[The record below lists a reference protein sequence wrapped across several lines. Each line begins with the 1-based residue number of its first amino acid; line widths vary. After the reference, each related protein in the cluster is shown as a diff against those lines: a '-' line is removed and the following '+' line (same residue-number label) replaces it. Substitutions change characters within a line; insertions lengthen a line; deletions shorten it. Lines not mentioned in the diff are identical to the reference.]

1 MGYKVLQNSFLG
13 GVVSPALM
21 SRVDLPDYQ
30 QGAAEL
36 TNFVINPQGSITSRG
51 GFRFVAPVKDDAHKV
66 RLIPFRFASNQT
78 LVLVFGHLWMRI
90 VTEGKVLLDGDKPFE
105 IETPYSEEDIFNL
118 EYTQNAD
125 IITLTNPNH
134 PPKELRRYGA
144 TDWRLV
150 ECSFAPSIQPPSSV
164 SGAAIYPP
172 ETKSHDK
179 GTIKATYKVTA
190 VDEEKRESTASQPF
204 TIDCNYYLTGGRVEL
219 SWSKVAGAKYY
230 RIYRDTAGIF
240 GFLGQTDKTEII
252 DEGDNP
258 DTTYTPPMYEVI
270 FEVKGGIKAV
280 DVINGGSG
288 YIGESSEIEVS
299 GSTSVPYP
307 WGAIAHGYVPSDFKN
322 TGDPQIHLIFGLKSR
337 PSDVSPACL
346 SEPVI
351 LKPVYRHY
359 QRYGKKGEAISVIWA
374 PAIGDQGSA
383 SIQFKSVP
391 GTLSSPSIVL
401 HEVTSNIEIKAM
413 GITEKWF
420 PSNFSLDWYIDE
432 GETTSEFAETN
443 YVPGEQVDKTTYYTF
458 TTVNWHVELA
468 KKSQYADLRRRFPAL
483 FENIAPDCIRKA
495 FTAEGCPLKEWIKD
509 ANSSMK
515 LETKPDVELI
525 VHDAT
530 GKGAELAAV
539 VADGQIKSVSV
550 ISPGS
555 GYTAPTIEVKST
567 KGSGAVLKAILFNED
582 DYDYPSANTQYDQ
595 RRVFAGT
602 YNNPVK
608 ILMTNA
614 GQQDLMM
621 HHLPT
626 MADDRISLEAVTSD
640 ADRIIHAVALD
651 SLLLFSRSAE
661 LRVFTQNSDSLSPDS
676 VAVRVQSYVGSN
688 QVQPIIC
695 NANVLYAAARG
706 GHLRA
711 LNYAYSAQGYESADL
726 SLICPQLFDNKE
738 IVDLALSKAPT
749 QIAWAV
755 SSDGKLNVMTYYP
768 EQSIKG
774 WSVFETDGAF
784 ESCCVVAEGIEDHL
798 YVVVRRNING
808 VERRY
813 IERLEYINIPKRD
826 DCRQFDSFIDN
837 TAVLMSRDGAEMT
850 LTGLEHL
857 EGKMVVAYC
866 DGVAHEPVQVVD
878 GTIKITQNNA
888 KKIAVGIPYKC
899 AVITVP
905 LATTEAQASMQG
917 SIKNP
922 SSLFLRCRYWGDVW
936 AGAYRDEKTE
946 YWKVHRDD
954 LTNQKT
960 LLKLSLSGSWE
971 LGGQISIEH
980 RDALPL
986 EISGIVGEYSY
997 EGYKK

>member
-13 GVVSPALM
+13 GVVSPALL

-51 GFRFVAPVKDDAHKV
+51 GFRFVAPVKDDKHKV
-66 RLIPFRFASNQT
+66 RLIPFRFASDQT

-90 VTEGKVLLDGDKPFE
+90 VTEGKVLLDGDKPYE
-105 IETPYSEEDIFNL
+105 IETPYSEDDIFNL

-134 PPKELRRYGA
+134 SPKELRRYGA
-144 TDWRLV
+144 TDWRLID
-150 ECSFAPSIQPPSSV
+150 CSFSPEIQPPKEV
-164 SGAAIYPP
+164 TATAFYPSGTDARDQDVV
-172 ETKSHDK
+172 T
-179 GTIKATYKVTA
+179 ATYVVTA
-190 VDEEKRESTASQPF
+190 IDENGKESVASA
-204 TIDCNYYLTGGRVEL
+204 TCSTECNYYLNGGSVQISWLPVE
-219 SWSKVAGAKYY
+219 GAKRY
-230 RIYRDTAGIF
+230 RVYRDVSGIF
-240 GFLGQTDKTEII
+240 SFLGQTEGTLITDL
-252 DEGDNP
+252 GDNP
-258 DTTYTPPMYEVI
+258 DTTCTPPRYDVV
-270 FEVKGGIKAV
+270 FAYANGIKSIDVLDGGSGYSNSDSKDDGTIWINFLPVYYTECKDITPGQSETPQKTFYWTVTFISPAGQTYEGRIENAV
-280 DVINGGSG
+280 QLGNNGGSG
-288 YIGESSEIEVS
+288 GTERGNIACNKYNPKKGFPVKFSGAAPKVDATWKVKSGWGCEGNMWTCRPTQASQSFNNANANAHASLSSWDSISKYNDMFEGPGISAHMVLTPEGATNEKLELEISIGTGAKAQATAINGVINFVTVLDAGKGYTESS
-299 GSTSVPYP
+299 
-307 WGAIAHGYVPSDFKN
+307 
-322 TGDPQIHLIFGLKSR
+322 Q
-337 PSDVSPACL
+337 
-346 SEPVI
+346 
-351 LKPVYRHY
+351 
-359 QRYGKKGEAISVIWA
+359 
-374 PAIGDQGSA
+374 
-383 SIQFKSVP
+383 
-391 GTLSSPSIVL
+391 
-401 HEVTSNIEIKAM
+401 VTVKA
-413 GITEKWF
+413 K
-420 PSNFSLDWYIDE
+420 
-432 GETTSEFAETN
+432 
-443 YVPGEQVDKTTYYTF
+443 
-458 TTVNWHVELA
+458 
-468 KKSQYADLRRRFPAL
+468 R
-483 FENIAPDCIRKA
+483 
-495 FTAEGCPLKEWIKD
+495 
-509 ANSSMK
+509 
-515 LETKPDVELI
+515 
-525 VHDAT
+525 
-530 GKGAELAAV
+530 
-539 VADGQIKSVSV
+539 
-550 ISPGS
+550 
-555 GYTAPTIEVKST
+555 
-567 KGSGAVLKAILFNED
+567 GSGARFKVNIFDKD

-676 VAVRVQSYVGSN
+676 VAVRVQSYVGAN

-695 NANVLYAAARG
+695 NANVLYGAARG

-749 QIAWAV
+749 QIAWVV
-755 SSDGKLNVMTYYP
+755 SSDGTLNVMTYYP
-768 EQSIKG
+768 EQSIKA

-798 YVVVRRNING
+798 YVVVRRTIQG
-808 VERRY
+808 VEKRY
-813 IERLEYINIPKRD
+813 IERLEYINIPERD
-826 DCRQFDSFIDN
+826 DCRQLDSFIDN
-837 TAVLMSRDGAEMT
+837 TNVLMSHDDSGLMT

-866 DGVAHEPVQVVD
+866 DGVAYEPVQVVN
-878 GTIKITQNNA
+878 GSIKIAQNDA
-888 KKIAVGIPYKC
+888 KKIAAGIPYKSK
-899 AVITVP
+899 VITVP

-917 SIKNP
+917 SVKNP
-922 SSLFLRCRYWGDVW
+922 SALYLRCRFAGDVW
-936 AGAYRDEKTE
+936 AGAYNDEKTE

-971 LGGQISIEH
+971 LGGQIAIEH
-980 RDALPL
+980 RDAYPL